1 MKFLLILA
9 ILCSCTTMREKGV
22 HKKDLVIW
30 DLERTYK
37 TTFTNSDLNILYKTC
52 FPAKDRKYDF
62 WASLRD
68 QFKVKFDTDLIG
80 LSDIES
86 RSYSIKDS
94 SPFVPN
100 EVCLHITGN
109 PVTEKKMKDGVAG
122 NFEFR
127 DEKHHIH

>member
-1 MKFLLILA
+1 MKFLLILVLLSA
-9 ILCSCTTMREKGV
+9 CTTMREKGV

-37 TTFTNSDLNILYKTC
+37 KTFTNSDLNILYKTC

-62 WASLRD
+62 WAPLRE
-68 QFKVKFDTDLIG
+68 QFKDKFNVDLIG
-80 LSDIES
+80 LADIES
-86 RSYSIKDS
+86 RSFTSVEDMD
-94 SPFVPN
+94 

-109 PVTEKKMKDGVAG
+109 PVTEKVMKDEG

-127 DEKHHIH
+127 NKKGPLPGPS